1 MTVEQLKT
9 EADKLGYQLRRKGS
23 KREYVNSENPDGTPV
38 LDYFHPHIRMRA
50 SEYARTKKVYRL
62 FAEQIKERF
71 GRELKT
77 ESETYRHYLLLMLE
91 HCAHEL
97 KITGEGVSVVVK
109 MMLPL
114 PREEWL
120 KPRKKGCGSKQ

>member
-23 KREYVNSENPDGTPV
+23 KREYVNSENPDGSPV

-50 SEYARTKKVYRL
+50 SEYAMTKKVYRL

-91 HCAHEL
+91 HCAREL
-97 KITGEGVSVVVK
+97 KITGKGVSVVVK

-120 KPRKKGCGSKQ
+120 KPRKKECGSKQ